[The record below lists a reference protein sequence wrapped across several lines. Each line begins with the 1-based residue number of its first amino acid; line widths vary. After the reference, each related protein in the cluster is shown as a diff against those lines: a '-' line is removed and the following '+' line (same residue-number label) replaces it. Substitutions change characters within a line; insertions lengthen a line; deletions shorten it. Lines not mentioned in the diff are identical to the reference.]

1 MNEILFA
8 EIYYICVAIMLILGF
23 KTYHS
28 MMKNSQKVSFLA
40 VVLVHILYFQTDLV
54 RMTTNGQDLFLNEM
68 CFLFFSLCT
77 LSWFNYIQT
86 MLEVHY
92 VKKSQTLFAM
102 IPVFAS
108 VVLLLVNTLNGCLFQ
123 IDSYGNFQE
132 GPLYILY
139 VFINDLYFM
148 VGAYQ
153 AYVYSCKAKNY
164 QQKKSNQILAIY
176 MGSLL
181 LIGTMQDFFRDI
193 PVFCVGTSLS
203 ILIVYISLEEQMI
216 SIDPLTQLN
225 NRNRMEQHLFECVRS
240 QDLNMYLLVLDVNRF
255 KKINDEYGH
264 TQGDLALK
272 AIANCLKES
281 CIEKSDFIARYG
293 GDEFVIVY
301 KGNDVEGLCQRIHA
315 YIRKLSFPFD
325 LDVSIGCAPYHK
337 DIHKWNDWFIEAD
350 KQLYEFVKQQ
360 HIEAS
365 KELSYSS
372 EMSDLAYRKWN
383 SSAYHRNSKGNLII
397 DRKLKV
403 GSDVPKSINMNIKIP
418 TQKYKKKYCYSI

>member
-40 VVLVHILYFQTDLV
+40 VVFVHILYFQTDLV
-54 RMTTNGQDLFLNEM
+54 RMTTNSQDLFLNEM

-77 LSWFNYIQT
+77 FSWFNYIQT

-153 AYVYSCKAKNY
+153 AYVYSRKAKNY
-164 QQKKSNQILAIY
+164 QQKKSNQILGIY
-176 MGSLL
+176 MVSLL

-264 TQGDLALK
+264 VQGDLALK

-301 KGNDVEGLCQRIHA
+301 KGNDVKGLCQRIHA
-315 YIRKLSFPFD
+315 YIKKLSFPFD
-325 LDVSIGCAPYHK
+325 LDVSIGWAPYHK

-350 KQLYEFVKQQ
+350 KQLYNEK
-360 HIEAS
+360 
-365 KELSYSS
+365 K
-372 EMSDLAYRKWN
+372 
-383 SSAYHRNSKGNLII
+383 
-397 DRKLKV
+397 KLK
-403 GSDVPKSINMNIKIP
+403 DR
-418 TQKYKKKYCYSI
+418 

>member
-164 QQKKSNQILAIY
+164 QQKKSNQILGIY

-193 PVFCVGTSLS
+193 PVFLC
-203 ILIVYISLEEQMI
+203 
-216 SIDPLTQLN
+216 
-225 NRNRMEQHLFECVRS
+225 RN
-240 QDLNMYLLVLDVNRF
+240 
-255 KKINDEYGH
+255 
-264 TQGDLALK
+264 
-272 AIANCLKES
+272 
-281 CIEKSDFIARYG
+281 
-293 GDEFVIVY
+293 
-301 KGNDVEGLCQRIHA
+301 
-315 YIRKLSFPFD
+315 
-325 LDVSIGCAPYHK
+325 
-337 DIHKWNDWFIEAD
+337 
-350 KQLYEFVKQQ
+350 
-360 HIEAS
+360 
-365 KELSYSS
+365 
-372 EMSDLAYRKWN
+372 
-383 SSAYHRNSKGNLII
+383 
-397 DRKLKV
+397 
-403 GSDVPKSINMNIKIP
+403 
-418 TQKYKKKYCYSI
+418 